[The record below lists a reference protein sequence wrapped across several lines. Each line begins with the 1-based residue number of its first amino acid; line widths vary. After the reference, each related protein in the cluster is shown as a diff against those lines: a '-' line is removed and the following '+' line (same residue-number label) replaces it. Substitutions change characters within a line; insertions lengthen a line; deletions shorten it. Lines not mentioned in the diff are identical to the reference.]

1 MLNGCFVGTLD
12 LLANY
17 YTIVAMQTQRLITLT
32 TDFGTVDGY
41 VGTMKGVMQRIAAGS
56 PMIDI
61 SHLISPQN
69 VREAAY
75 VLHTAYPF
83 FPADTVHLVV
93 VDPGVGSARRPIALR
108 TSNAHFV
115 GPDNGVFSYVM
126 ASEKV
131 EAIVELS
138 DPRYRLSQVSH
149 TFHGRD
155 VFAPAAAYLAT
166 GVPIETLGPAVTD
179 PVVFPPPMLGILERS
194 VTGEVLHLDHF
205 GNAIT
210 SIGQLVWKA
219 GRLVLQPGFGIQGD
233 DTLEIEPAAVRVE
246 VADRELTGVHRTYA
260 EVDAGEPLALV
271 GSEGYLEVAVSEGN
285 GAREL
290 GLSTGQRVTL
300 RW

>member
-1 MLNGCFVGTLD
+1 MGTLD
-12 LLANY
+12 LLANS
-17 YTIVAMQTQRLITLT
+17 YTIRAMQTQRLITLT
-32 TDFGTVDGY
+32 TDFGVADGY

-56 PMIDI
+56 QMIDI

-75 VLHTAYPF
+75 VLYTVYPF
-83 FPADTVHLVV
+83 FPVDTVHLVV

-108 TSNAHFV
+108 TSDAYFV
-115 GPDNGVFSYVM
+115 GPDNGVFSYVI

-155 VFAPAAAYLAT
+155 VFSPAAAHLAA
-166 GVPIETLGPAVTD
+166 GVPIKALGPAVTD
-179 PVVFPPPMLGILERS
+179 PVVFPPPMLEIRECS
-194 VTGEVLHLDHF
+194 IVGEVLHADHF

-210 SIGQLVWKA
+210 SIGQLIWKA
-219 GRLVLQPGFGIQGD
+219 DRLVLQPGFGIQDD
-233 DTLEIEPAAVRVE
+233 DTLEIEAAAVRIE
-246 VADRELTGVHRTYA
+246 CAGRELAGVRRTYA
-260 EVDAGEPLALV
+260 EVDTGEPLTLV
-271 GSEGYLEVAVSEGN
+271 GSEGYLEVAVREGN

-290 GLSTGQRVTL
+290 GLSAGQRVTL